1 MIPMKLKCVYT
12 GVVITCDDE
21 VAQRF
26 VASGG
31 FEYLEAEAETAEEA
45 EAETAEEAEVVQP
58 KATAKRTK
66 TRSTKA

>member
-1 MIPMKLKCVYT
+1 MKLKCVYT

-31 FEYLEAEAETAEEA
+31 FEYLEAEANAAEEA
-45 EAETAEEAEVVQP
+45 AEEAEVVQP